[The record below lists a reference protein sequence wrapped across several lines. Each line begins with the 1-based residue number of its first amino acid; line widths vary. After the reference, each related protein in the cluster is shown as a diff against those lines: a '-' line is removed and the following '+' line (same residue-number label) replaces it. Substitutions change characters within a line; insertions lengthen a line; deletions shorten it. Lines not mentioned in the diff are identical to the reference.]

1 MVNLKMTLH
10 NDVMTRMSETT
21 TSQAD
26 AFRRKGGDM
35 VVESH
40 VLQDRPGGTFTWRLK
55 KDTEE
60 DTYATASS
68 SMANGIEPI
77 QISVDTETTWI
88 DYRRREGND
97 AAA

>member
-1 MVNLKMTLH
+1 
-10 NDVMTRMSETT
+10 
-21 TSQAD
+21 
-26 AFRRKGGDM
+26 M

-60 DTYATASS
+60 DTYATESF
-68 SMANGIEPI
+68 SMATNGIEPI
-77 QISVDTETTWI
+77 QISVNTETTWI